1 MTLVIDKSNW
11 NKLKFGTAIESIT
24 KRIDNPSEAGVDRY
38 VGLEH
43 LDPGSM
49 KINRW
54 GTPDQVEA
62 TKLLFKNGDVIFG
75 RRRAYQK
82 KVSMADFNG
91 ICSAHALVLRGK
103 NGIVDPLFLP
113 VFLSSDTF
121 LERAIK
127 ISVGSLSPTVN
138 WKSLAAQEFLFPPI
152 DQQVEIA
159 KLFWSIENSIESKKN
174 LAAKLVVTLDRFIKA
189 EIEKC
194 ISVKPLPS
202 VADVLDSQRIPVNS
216 AERNLRSGSVA
227 YYGAGGQV
235 GWIDEAIFDEDLV
248 LVGEDATLEVY
259 RIYGPSWVNNHAHVL
274 RGKTISNDW
283 LFYVLSRMD
292 LKSKATNGT
301 RLKLTQ
307 AALNGIDIPIPTQE
321 EVVVARIREIE
332 QLINLNRI
340 ELEEEKKLRS
350 ALNVEFFGGAS

>member
-11 NKLKFGTAIESIT
+11 KKLKFGTAIESIT
-24 KRIDNPSEAGVDRY
+24 NRIDNPSEAGVDRY

-49 KINRW
+49 TINRW

-62 TKLLFKNGDVIFG
+62 TKLLFKQGDVVFG

-82 KVSMADFNG
+82 KVSMADFDG
-91 ICSAHALVLRGK
+91 ICSAHALVLRSK
-103 NGIVDPLFLP
+103 NGIIDPLFLP

-138 WKSLAAQEFLFPPI
+138 WKSLATQEFLFPPI
-152 DQQVEIA
+152 DQQIEIS
-159 KLFWSIENSIESKKN
+159 KLFWSIEKSIESKKN
-174 LAAKLVVTLDRFIKA
+174 LASNLIVALDRTIKT

-194 ISVKPLPS
+194 ISFELLPS
-202 VADVLDSQRIPVNS
+202 IVDVLDSQRIPVNS
-216 AERNLRSGSVA
+216 AERNLRTGSVP

-235 GWIDEAIFDEDLV
+235 GWIDEAIFNEDLV

-259 RIYGPSWVNNHAHVL
+259 RISGPSWVNNHAHVL
-274 RGKTISNDW
+274 RGTTISNDW
-283 LFYVLSRMD
+283 LFYVLSRMN
-292 LKSKATNGT
+292 LKSIATNGT

-307 AALNGIDIPIPTQE
+307 SALNRIEIPVPIE
-321 EVVVARIREIE
+321 EKVVVTKIREIE
-332 QLINLNRI
+332 RAIDLNRI
-340 ELEEEKKLRS
+340 ALEEEKKLQL
-350 ALNVEFFGGAS
+350 ALKVEFFGEV